1 MAVLVFQRGDELY
14 ADYVLGASSVAT
26 TKVPPATW
34 YVALATRLVSNYS
47 KTASVWSATDT
58 GTNVAEIGSSTA
70 ANYARQAINHDQ
82 SGAGW
87 AQSTSDST
95 GANTNG
101 VQVVFPTF
109 SGAPNPNGADSWHV
123 TDGTTLN
130 AGNLYFGG
138 DTSAERNYGAGDV
151 EKVTPSLKAN

>member
-14 ADYVLGASSVAT
+14 SDYVMGASSVAT
-26 TKVPPATW
+26 SKVPPATW
-34 YVALATRLVSNYS
+34 YIAMATRLVSNYS

-58 GTNVAEIGSSTA
+58 GTNVAEIGSSVA

-82 SGAGW
+82 SAAGW

-101 VQVVFPTF
+101 PQVTYPTF
-109 SGAPNPNGADSWHV
+109 SGAPTPNGANSWHC
-123 TDGTTLN
+123 TDGTTIN

-138 DTSAERNYGAGDV
+138 DTTATRTFGAGDV
-151 EKVTPSLKAN
+151 EKITPSVKTN